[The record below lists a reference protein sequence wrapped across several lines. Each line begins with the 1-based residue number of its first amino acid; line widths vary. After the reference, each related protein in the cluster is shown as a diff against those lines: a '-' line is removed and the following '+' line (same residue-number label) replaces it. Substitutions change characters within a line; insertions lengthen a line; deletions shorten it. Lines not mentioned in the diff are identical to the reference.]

1 MIADS
6 MDVIPDWNL
15 EAFSVEEKYLKDSFM
30 GKPVIP
36 YECLAEELDPSEYLF
51 FVGIGENDL
60 NNLRYRF
67 YTEMLTSGWTPARF
81 ISPWA
86 NVSGRAIIGKHCFIA
101 ENVSIQAGC
110 HIGDDVIILPN
121 SYLAHHARIGSHVFC
136 SGGVN
141 ISGFASVGDFSF
153 LGSNAAIS
161 NCVEV
166 GERAVVGFGC
176 SCGKDIPDDG
186 IMRGAHCDIESG
198 AREKFN
204 RWHEKAARRAWKIM
218 GAASNGSQEK
228 SMERKVAGSAHCA
241 GLAVFQETAQ
251 ELIASCDGPEKQ
263 DSKSRPGERAEK
275 IHGDRGYQE

>member
-6 MDVIPDWNL
+6 MDVIPEWDL

-36 YECLAEELDPSEYLF
+36 YERLANELDPSEYLF

-67 YTEMLTSGWTPARF
+67 YTEMLTAGWTPAKF

-101 ENVSIQAGC
+101 ENVCIQAGC
-110 HIGDDVIILPN
+110 NIGDDVIILPN
-121 SYLAHHARIGSHVFC
+121 SYLAHHAKIGSHVFC

-141 ISGFASVGDFSF
+141 VSGFASVGDFSF

-186 IMRGAHCDIESG
+186 IMSGAHDEIGRG

-204 RWHEKAARRAWKIM
+204 RWHEKVARRAWKIM
-218 GAASNGSQEK
+218 SAPSNGRQERG
-228 SMERKVAGSAHCA
+228 MGRKVVGSWHCT
-241 GLAVFQETAQ
+241 GLDVFQEPVQ
-251 ELIASCDGPEKQ
+251 ELITSCRSPEKL
-263 DSKSRPGERAEK
+263 DCKSKTSKHTEK
-275 IHGDRGYQE
+275 IHKDRGYQE